1 MSYFHTKDL
10 AVGYNGQTL
19 IRDINIEVEK
29 GKILTLI
36 GPNGAGKSTI
46 LKSITRHLTKI
57 FGQVYIGEQ
66 EIYEWSARELAKQV
80 AVVLTDRI
88 QPELMTCE
96 EVVAMGRYPYTN
108 AMGRLTPKDQEIVA
122 ESMRRV
128 HALDLAGRDFTTL
141 SDGQRQRIMLAR
153 AIAQEP
159 EIIIL
164 DEPTAYLDIR
174 HKIELLDILREMA
187 HEKGITV
194 IMSLHEIDLATKI
207 SDYLL
212 CVKGDTIAAFGP
224 PEDILAGD
232 AIDRLY
238 DIEHGSYNLLFGSVE
253 LTKPVGDPRV
263 FVVGGNGYGIDC
275 YRALQK
281 RQIPFAAGILF
292 ENDVDCQV
300 AMELSDHVVTAP
312 AFEPVTEEQFDKA
325 VSLML
330 RCESVLDAG
339 TPIGT
344 FNMHHKRLL
353 MLAEEKHIPIH
364 KNWRS
369 LMEEPLRALAKE
381 KREAIG

>member
-1 MSYFHTKDL
+1 MIYFQTKDL
-10 AVGYNGQTL
+10 AVGYNGQAL
-19 IRDINIEVEK
+19 IHDINIEIEK
-29 GKILTLI
+29 GTILTLI

-46 LKSITRHLTKI
+46 LKSITRHLSKI
-57 FGQVYIGEQ
+57 AGQVYIDKQ
-66 EIYEWSARELAKQV
+66 EIYAWSAKELAKQV

-88 QPELMTCE
+88 RPELMTCE

-108 AMGRLTPKDQEIVA
+108 AMGKMTPRDKEVVA
-122 ESMRRV
+122 EAMSRV
-128 HALDLAGRDFTTL
+128 HASDLADRDFTTL

-238 DIEHGSYNLLFGSVE
+238 GIEHGSYNLLFGSVE
-253 LTKPVGDPRV
+253 LTKPVGDPKV
-263 FVVGGNGYGIDC
+263 FVVGGGGHGATV

-281 RQIPFAAGILF
+281 CQIPFATGILF
-292 ENDVDCQV
+292 DNDVDYQI
-300 AMELSDHVVTAP
+300 ASELSDHVISAP
-312 AFEPVTEEQFDKA
+312 AFEPISEQKYDNAARLLLECDA
-325 VSLML
+325 VI
-330 RCESVLDAG
+330 DAG
-339 TPIGT
+339 TPVGT
-344 FNMHHKRLL
+344 FNQSNRRLL
-353 MLAEEKHIPIH
+353 EFAAQRGLPVHRDWRFLHEKTV
-364 KNWRS
+364 
-369 LMEEPLRALAKE
+369 
-381 KREAIG
+381 

>member
-1 MSYFHTKDL
+1 MIYFQTKDL
-10 AVGYNGQTL
+10 SVGYNGQIL
-19 IRDINIEVEK
+19 IRDINIDIEK

-46 LKSITRHLTKI
+46 LKSITRHLSKI
-57 FGQVYIGEQ
+57 SGQVFIGKQ
-66 EIYEWSARELAKQV
+66 EIYAWSAKELARQV

-88 QPELMTCE
+88 RPELMTCE

-108 AMGRLTPKDQEIVA
+108 AMGKMTPRDKEVVVEA
-122 ESMRRV
+122 MNRV
-128 HALDLAGRDFTTL
+128 HASDLADRDFTTL

-232 AIDRLY
+232 AIDQLY
-238 DIEHGSYNLLFGSVE
+238 GIEHGSYNLLFGSVE
-253 LTKPVGDPRV
+253 LTKPVGDPKF
-263 FVVGGNGYGIDC
+263 FVVGGGGHGAAV

-281 RQIPFAAGILF
+281 CQMPFATGILF
-292 ENDVDCQV
+292 DNDVDYQI
-300 AMELSDHVVTAP
+300 ASELSDHVISAP
-312 AFEPVTEEQFDKA
+312 AFEPMAEQQYDNAARLLLECDA
-325 VSLML
+325 VI
-330 RCESVLDAG
+330 DAG
-339 TPIGT
+339 TPVGT
-344 FNMHHKRLL
+344 LNLMNRRLL
-353 MLAEEKHIPIH
+353 ELAEQRKIPIH
-364 KNWRS
+364 RDGKFLRS
-369 LMEEPLRALAKE
+369 VHT
-381 KREAIG
+381 

>member
-1 MSYFHTKDL
+1 MIYFHTKDL

-19 IRDINIEVEK
+19 IRDINIEIEK

-57 FGQVYIGEQ
+57 FGEVYIGEQ
-66 EIYEWSARELAKQV
+66 EIYEWSAKELAKQV

-108 AMGRLTPKDQEIVA
+108 AMGKLTPKDKEIVA
-122 ESMRRV
+122 EAMRRV
-128 HALDLAGRDFTTL
+128 HALELAERDFTTL

-224 PEDILAGD
+224 PEDILAGE
-232 AIDRLY
+232 AIDKLY
-238 DIEHGSYNLLFGSVE
+238 DIQHGSYNLLFGSVE
-253 LTKPVGDPRV
+253 LTKPVGAPRV
-263 FVVGGNGYGIDC
+263 FVVGGGGFGVDC

-281 RQIPFAAGILF
+281 RQIPFATGILF

-300 AMELSDHVVTAP
+300 AMDLSDHVVTAP
-312 AFEPVTEEQFDKA
+312 AFEPMTETLFDKA
-325 VSLML
+325 AELL
-330 RCESVLDAG
+330 LKCEYVMDAG
-339 TPIGT
+339 GAIGT
-344 FNMHHKRLL
+344 FNEMNGRLL
-353 MLAEEKHIPIH
+353 KLAGERGIPVYRGWRMLREETT
-364 KNWRS
+364 
-369 LMEEPLRALAKE
+369 ACAV
-381 KREAIG
+381 